1 MSEQPRSLVA
11 QWRKNAKSLR
21 MSDDGTKSWHNEQ
34 GHADGLEEA
43 ADQLEQTLTALAD
56 LEAEM
61 RRFAE
66 QQQWQP
72 IDTAPHRRKLLVSW
86 VNELGKCRTALAE
99 FWPAGELAMDDDV
112 PDDAVNEEG
121 NNVEGG
127 WFESREAGDGTLY
140 PLTEPLTHWKPLPSK
155 PDAPEQAL
163 AWAEQLKGWR

>member
-66 QQQWQP
+66 AFKQGTDGRWP
-72 IDTAPHRRKLLVSW
+72 SPD
-86 VNELGKCRTALAE
+86 EL
-99 FWPAGELAMDDDV
+99 
-112 PDDAVNEEG
+112 
-121 NNVEGG
+121 
-127 WFESREAGDGTLY
+127 
-140 PLTEPLTHWKPLPSK
+140 
-155 PDAPEQAL
+155 AL
-163 AWAEQLKGWR
+163 AWAERLKALQQENP